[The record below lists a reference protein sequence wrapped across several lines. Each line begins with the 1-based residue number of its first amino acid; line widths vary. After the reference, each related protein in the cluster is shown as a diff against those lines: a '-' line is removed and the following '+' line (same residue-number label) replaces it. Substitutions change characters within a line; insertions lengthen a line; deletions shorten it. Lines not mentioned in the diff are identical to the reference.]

1 MFQSC
6 ITPLY
11 NAGAQNLLVIDV
23 PPRIRPSGEPN
34 PSLAYTQHH
43 WKIKMWN
50 KTIHRKIEDMQV
62 EHPDICI
69 MTFSAWDL
77 FTDIYDNPEKYGFKA
92 EDVDQAYGGK
102 MWMDGLHPTSA
113 VHSII
118 ADHVHSMLSTKD
130 ASDV

>member
-1 MFQSC
+1 
-6 ITPLY
+6 
-11 NAGAQNLLVIDV
+11 
-23 PPRIRPSGEPN
+23 
-34 PSLAYTQHH
+34 
-43 WKIKMWN
+43 
-50 KTIHRKIEDMQV
+50 MQV

-69 MTFSAWDL
+69 LTFSSWDL

-113 VHSII
+113 VHRII